1 VIKREFEFG
10 DLVLQRNQ
18 KDSEEG
24 KLAAGGGAYKIQM
37 KIRIGEYGLED
48 LVKGSIPRTWKA
60 EKAKEVL

>member
-1 VIKREFEFG
+1 
-10 DLVLQRNQ
+10 
-18 KDSEEG
+18 
-24 KLAAGGGAYKIQM
+24 M